1 MSLARLLVHVHLQ
14 QLLQRV
20 VVRAQHDGVVRR
32 VSHLREELTRAR
44 RILLGRLGVR
54 LPPPMLE
61 AARKQNAYPLGLVM
75 LPQLVDSMQAKRQ
88 KEQSQPTP

>member
-1 MSLARLLVHVHLQ
+1 
-14 QLLQRV
+14 
-20 VVRAQHDGVVRR
+20 
-32 VSHLREELTRAR
+32 
-44 RILLGRLGVR
+44 
-54 LPPPMLE
+54 MLE